1 MNIKVAVDIFKAL
14 SDPTRIRIMNL
25 LLTHPGLCVCEI
37 MDILGEEQY
46 NISRHLKVL
55 KNADLTQEK
64 KQGRWVLYYP
74 KMVKYF
80 QETIYRCIKGIEDET
95 LLKDKKMLN
104 LRLSLRENGKCVVGM
119 KSEEWKK
126 LLTKEEKW
134 K

>member
-1 MNIKVAVDIFKAL
+1 
-14 SDPTRIRIMNL
+14 
-25 LLTHPGLCVCEI
+25 
-37 MDILGEEQY
+37 
-46 NISRHLKVL
+46 
-55 KNADLTQEK
+55 
-64 KQGRWVLYYP
+64 
-74 KMVKYF
+74 MVKYF